1 MEEEIYHA
9 ELADVKRETNIL
21 NGLAGTTVAV
31 AIVFLMLG
39 ISLGEIAEKNSSES
53 EEDYGLRV
61 PVWERGSLNYITDQ
75 NNSSV
80 LEFGPYELL
89 ETANDW
95 NSTHVFV
102 EYELPL
108 EEGGAAPNG
117 LISLAYWRPDV
128 PEGVQVPVIA
138 ESDHISKN
146 QVFKHRLLKSQV
158 AGWER

>member
-80 LEFGPYELL
+80 LEFGPYELQKL
-89 ETANDW
+89 RTIG
-95 NSTHVFV
+95 TQPT
-102 EYELPL
+102 Y
-108 EEGGAAPNG
+108 
-117 LISLAYWRPDV
+117 SLNTNY
-128 PEGVQVPVIA
+128 
-138 ESDHISKN
+138 
-146 QVFKHRLLKSQV
+146 LLKREVQLLT
-158 AGWER
+158 G